1 MGHRIASLM
10 LSIAV
15 VGAALAGAPAHSASA
30 AQDSAPAQP
39 ARKGRGFDETARV
52 VAVEVPV
59 NVVDKNG
66 TPVPGLTAE
75 DFEIYDEGKLQRLT
89 DFEVIDLASVE
100 GLPSPVERHFP
111 SSSRRHFLLLFDISF
126 SNPSAVLKARV
137 AARDFVLQQM
147 HPTDLVAVATYSL
160 ETGPRLVVTF
170 TPDRAQVAQAID
182 SLGLFRSTELDP
194 LRFLIEPTRL
204 PGHDSSQAV
213 NSTNPDIRGDR
224 SAAVREHMAI
234 LAEQLD
240 KSERSFKRSQITS
253 FSRSLGEMA
262 RKMSAIDGRK
272 QIVLFSE
279 GFDSRLLTGTPLADI
294 SSGDQRQLQ
303 IQRGEMYR
311 VDADDVYGNTELQS
325 RLSEMV
331 QEFRRADCVIQA
343 VDIGGLRAGGSARE
357 GGPINSG
364 QEGLFYMAHETGG
377 ELFKDANN
385 LESQLERVLERS
397 SVTYLLTFTPSELA
411 TSGEFRRLRV
421 KLKENRLKEKGAG
434 DDRRLSYRQGYYA
447 PRPFSEL
454 DPLEKELLASEAIA
468 TAAPAADFGLDVLAA
483 AFRATRDWAYV
494 PVIVEVDGKSLL
506 AGHGQNALPVE
517 IYVYVTDGKGE
528 MKGFFTQQVK
538 LDISRGRELLTG
550 KGLKYYGHLEL
561 APGDYLVRV
570 LVRNATSGRAA
581 VKAVPLSVPSFEQQE
596 TVMLP
601 PFFLEE
607 PGRWLLVRERQ
618 DIRAGSSTVY
628 PFTINGQPYVPAVR
642 PEIGRDE
649 DANFC
654 LVAYNLSDGAV
665 TLDGE
670 VVNSVGETMAGGRLE
685 LVERTA
691 TGILGLDKLL
701 ARFAPSGLAA
711 GHYTLKVALVDPA
724 TGRSLSNSIPFSVP
738 N

>member
-1 MGHRIASLM
+1 M
-10 LSIAV
+10 LSIAFLGV
-15 VGAALAGAPAHSASA
+15 SLARAQTTGAQEAGPQPGRPQSDRKEASF
-30 AQDSAPAQP
+30 QES
-39 ARKGRGFDETARV
+39 ARV

-59 NVVDKNG
+59 NVVDKTG
-66 TPVPGLTAE
+66 TPVRGLTAD
-75 DFEIYDEGKLQRLT
+75 DFEVYDEGKLQRVT
-89 DFEVIDLASVE
+89 DFEVIDLAVVE
-100 GLPSPVERHFP
+100 ASPAPRDRYLP
-111 SSSRRHFLLLFDISF
+111 SSSRRHFMLLFDISF
-126 SNPSAVLKARV
+126 SNPSAILKARV

-170 TPDRAQVAQAID
+170 TPDRSQVAQAID

-194 LRFLIEPTRL
+194 LRFLIEPTTL
-204 PGHDSSQAV
+204 PGQDASQAV
-213 NSTNPDIRGDR
+213 TGQPVDIGVDR
-224 SAAVREHMAI
+224 RAAMREYMA
-234 LAEQLD
+234 LMAQQLE
-240 KSERSFKRSQITS
+240 KSERSFKRGQITS

-262 RKMSAIDGRK
+262 RRMSAIEGRK

-294 SSGDQRQLQ
+294 ASGDQRQLQ
-303 IQRGEMYR
+303 IQRGELFS
-311 VDADDVYGNTELQS
+311 VESDDLYGNTEVQT
-325 RLSEMV
+325 RLREMI
-331 QEFRRADCVIQA
+331 QEFRRADCTIQA
-343 VDIGGLRAGGSARE
+343 VDIGGLRAGGSVRD

-385 LESQLERVLERS
+385 LESQLVRVLERS

-411 TSGEFRRLRV
+411 ASGEFRRLRV
-421 KLKENRLKEKGAG
+421 KLKEKAG
-434 DDRRLSYRQGYYA
+434 GDARLSFRQGYYA
-447 PRPFSEL
+447 ARPFAEL

-483 AFRATRDWAYV
+483 PFRATREWAYV

-506 AGHGQNALPVE
+506 VGHDGKTLPVE
-517 IYVYVTDGKGE
+517 IYVYVTDDKGE
-528 MKGFFTQQVK
+528 MKGFFTQEVN

-561 APGDYLVRV
+561 APGAYLVRV
-570 LVRNATSGRAA
+570 LVRNASSGRAA
-581 VKAVPLSVPSFEQQE
+581 VEAVPLEVPAFEQQE

-618 DIRAGSSTVY
+618 DLRSGSSTIY

-642 PEIGRDE
+642 PEIGRGQ
-649 DANFC
+649 DARFC
-654 LVAYNLSDGAV
+654 LVAYNLGDGPV
-665 TLDGE
+665 TLDGV
-670 VVNSVGETMAGGRLE
+670 VVNSVGETITGGKLE

-701 ARFAPSGLAA
+701 ASFAPSGLEA
-711 GHYTLKVALVDPA
+711 GHYTLRVGLTDPV
-724 TGRSLSNSIPFSVP
+724 TGRSFSNSIPFSVP